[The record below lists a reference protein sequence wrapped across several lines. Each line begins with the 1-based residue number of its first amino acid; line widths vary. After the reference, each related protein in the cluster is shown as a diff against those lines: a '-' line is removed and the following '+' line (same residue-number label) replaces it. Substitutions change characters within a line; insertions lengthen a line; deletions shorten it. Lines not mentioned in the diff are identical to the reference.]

1 MEYRDEFTNLG
12 EFKAD
17 SDISKL
23 KKIKI
28 SNETICCSNV
38 VFFITLITQFL
49 IIYIVFG
56 VYSKDLNNLL
66 KDGKATMED
75 LSVLIPEVGN
85 TLKIVQQICKAP
97 EYAPYCH
104 STD

>member
-1 MEYRDEFTNLG
+1 MEYREEFTNLDK
-12 EFKAD
+12 FKVD

-28 SNETICCSNV
+28 SNETICCCNM

-56 VYSKDLNNLL
+56 VYSNDLNNLL
-66 KDGKATMED
+66 IDAKTNMKD
-75 LSVLIPEVGN
+75 LSIILPEVSN
-85 TLKIVQQICKAP
+85 TLQIVKEICKAP